1 MKSGRRLD
9 LLLVRHGQV
18 EGILPP
24 RFRGR
29 KDLPLTELG
38 RKQADATAAY
48 IAANWQVSAVITS
61 PLARCVDT
69 AASIADATGAPMT
82 STDNLLDFDYGE
94 WAWKTHPEVREQWP
108 DLYRLW
114 FSMPQL
120 VRIPGGDSLQDLL
133 LRTSE
138 ALRWMMEQSDGAT
151 VAAVAHDSVNRVLL
165 VQLLDLALSA
175 FWSFKQDPCC
185 INVIVIGGR
194 KPVRTINSTAHLN
207 AVNSRKGDPSD
218 ESHCSAALDPDRL

>member
-1 MKSGRRLD
+1 MTAARKLD

-18 EGILPP
+18 EGIFPP

-38 RKQADATAAY
+38 RKQAEATAAY
-48 IAANWQVSAVITS
+48 IAANWQVSAVVTS
-61 PLARCVDT
+61 PLSRSVDT
-69 AASIADATGAPMT
+69 AAPIAAATGAPMT

-94 WAWKTHPEVREQWP
+94 WAWKTHPEVRGQWP
-108 DLYRLW
+108 DLYKLW
-114 FSMPQL
+114 FTMPQL

-138 ALRWMMEQSDGAT
+138 ALRSMMDRHDGET
-151 VAAVAHDSVNRVLL
+151 IAAVAHDSVNRALL
-165 VQLLDLALSA
+165 VQLLDLPLSS

-185 INVIVIGGR
+185 INVIAVGGR
-194 KPVRTINSTAHLN
+194 KPIRTINSTAHLN
-207 AVNSRKGDPSD
+207 GVSEGDKAH
-218 ESHCSAALDPDRL
+218 ERH